1 VTEKTLKTGEEIMA
15 FKNPERDR
23 IKLLLSEAKTIA
35 VVGLS
40 DNPARTSYAVSEEMQ
55 SLGYRILPV
64 NPNAKEVLGE
74 KSYPSLLDLNESVD
88 IVNIFRRSEE
98 VLPIVEQAIQVKP
111 RAIWMQLGV
120 INEEAAK
127 LAQQQGIEVIM
138 DRCIKVEHALLI
150 PRH

>member
-98 VLPIVEQAIQVKP
+98 VLPIVEQASQVKP

-150 PRH
+150 PHH

>member
-1 VTEKTLKTGEEIMA
+1 MLKTGEEIMA

>member
-1 VTEKTLKTGEEIMA
+1 MMA
-15 FKNPERDR
+15 FKNPERAQ

-40 DNPARTSYAVSEEMQ
+40 DNPARTSYAVSKEMQ
-55 SLGYRILPV
+55 SRGYRILPV

-74 KSYPSLLDLNESVD
+74 KSFSTLLELNEPVD

-98 VLPIVEQAIQVKP
+98 VLPIAEQAVQIKP

-120 INEEAAK
+120 VNEEAAQ
-127 LAQQQGIEVIM
+127 LAHEHGIEVIM

-150 PRH
+150 PHNR